1 MPLTGTRK
9 MNLKTRYVRADH
21 RRERSSRNQ
30 AIVIRVAFVSVS
42 ILVAAA
48 CLSSDASRN
57 NEPLML
63 VMLDQT
69 TDQSGGQPAGSKSSD
84 DSILSQVFRPDSAS
98 NGDSVKVIAV
108 KVIIRLALAAL
119 LAALL
124 AFRPHRR
131 SMLMHRNPYVAQ
143 TQILLAVVAAALM
156 MTVADN
162 AARAFG
168 IFAAASLVRF
178 RTNIRDPKEITVL
191 LVSLGIGLAT
201 GVGKYELA
209 IIFSLFVLLLLWVLE
224 YFEAGQVYRA
234 LELKLKTRDVDAT
247 QEAMKKILAHYEF
260 VAEVR
265 ELDRQDENNSMG
277 KIVYYINVNPKFSTD
292 RLSEEIFESDSENID
307 SVEWHQ
313 KKSSSYIYR

>member
-9 MNLKTRYVRADH
+9 MNLKTKYVRADH
-21 RRERSSRNQ
+21 RHERSSRNQ
-30 AIVIRVAFVSVS
+30 AIVIRIVLVSVS

-48 CLSSDASRN
+48 CLSSDAPRN
-57 NEPLML
+57 SEPLML

-84 DSILSQVFRPDSAS
+84 DSILSQVFRPDAAS

-124 AFRPHRR
+124 AFRPYRQAP
-131 SMLMHRNPYVAQ
+131 LTHRNPYVAQ
-143 TQILLAVVAAALM
+143 TQILLAVVASALM
-156 MTVADN
+156 MTVGDN

-209 IIFSLFVLLLLWVLE
+209 IIFSLFVLLLLAVLE
-224 YFEAGQVYRA
+224 HFEPDQVYRS
-234 LELKLKTRDVDAT
+234 LELKIRTRDVDASHK
-247 QEAMKKILAHYEF
+247 AMEKIFERHGF
-260 VAEVR
+260 NSEVR
-265 ELDRQDENNSMG
+265 EFDRQDETHPLG
-277 KIVYYINVNPKFSTD
+277 KIVYYVNIHPSLSTD
-292 RLSEEIFESDSENID
+292 RLSEEIISSDSENID